1 MLISFVMSFSQW
13 KLIMILILAL
23 GVAGQKQ
30 QEVCGGGRWLQEEV
44 PCMGTVEAW
53 VTYEQFQF

>member
-44 PCMGTVEAW
+44 PWELSRLG
-53 VTYEQFQF
+53 